1 MQASLQVNELRRQ
14 KTSWC
19 SAGLAQQQKT
29 KNTKQKQQKQQKKP
43 TIIP

>member
-19 SAGLAQQQKT
+19 SAGLAQQQKKKHKKKPT
-29 KNTKQKQQKQQKKP
+29 KTTKKP